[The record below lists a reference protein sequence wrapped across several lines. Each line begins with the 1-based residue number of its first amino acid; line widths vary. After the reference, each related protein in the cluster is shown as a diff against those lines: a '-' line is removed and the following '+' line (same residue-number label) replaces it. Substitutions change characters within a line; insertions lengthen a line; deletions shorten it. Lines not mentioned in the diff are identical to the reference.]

1 MDMFVVHGGRRLC
14 GRIRVSGAKN
24 AALPILAAVLASD
37 GPTLLHGVPDLVDVT
52 TLCQL
57 LTALGVEVSRDGRPI
72 GSDDVPVSVAEEP
85 VCEPVVDAAGGC
97 ASNGEAPADEQDQ
110 YVPFPF
116 GLEDAD
122 QLEVSPLKLEVINSG
137 PCLADYELVRR
148 MRAGICV
155 LGPLL
160 ARRGRACVSLPG
172 GCNIGDRPVDLH
184 LKGLAALG
192 ADLRV
197 ERGYIF
203 ARAKHLRGAKIYLG
217 GPFGSTVTGTCNVM
231 TAATLADGVT
241 TIEAAACE
249 PEVVDL
255 GNFLNRMGA
264 KITGLGTPFLHIEG
278 VESLTG
284 CEHTIIPD
292 RIEAAT
298 LMIAAAMTRGDVVL
312 ENIDVDHMTA
322 VIEKL
327 REIGVAIETVGN
339 AARVTVR
346 DDLKAAD
353 CIMLPYPGIPTDVQ
367 AQLMAL
373 LSTVRGI
380 SIISDKV
387 FPDRFMHASELARMG
402 ASIRREGPS
411 AIISGV
417 PELSGASVMASD
429 LRASAALVL
438 AALARE
444 ANRSSA
450 GFITSTAAT
459 TGWSTSSTTWAP
471 ASCAHRIFPSIC
483 RPASR
488 SARPRCFLP
497 TTATTSSA
505 VRNGCGSRENL
516 KIHAPEDVGQP
527 FQADACAERRD
538 KLRSACAH
546 DTEKICTTTNGHF
559 VRSCQAGKPDLLSR
573 RHDHNAV
580 SSRLISQP

>member
-1 MDMFVVHGGRRLC
+1 MDMFVVHGGRRLR
-14 GRIRVSGAKN
+14 GRVRVSGAKN
-24 AALPILAAVLASD
+24 AALPILAAVLASE
-37 GPTLLHGVPDLVDVT
+37 GPTVLHGVPDLVDVA

-57 LTALGVEVSRDGRPI
+57 LTALGVEVSREGGPVSSTEPA
-72 GSDDVPVSVAEEP
+72 GSDPADPGGEP
-85 VCEPVVDAAGGC
+85 IIESADACER
-97 ASNGEAPADEQDQ
+97 NGEAPAEEQEQ

-116 GLEDAD
+116 GVGVDVDGSEDA
-122 QLEVSPLKLEVINSG
+122 QVAPLKLEVVSAG

-192 ADLRV
+192 AELRV

-203 ARAKHLRGAKIYLG
+203 ARAKRLRGAKIYLG
-217 GPFGSTVTGTCNVM
+217 GAFGSTVTGTCNVM
-231 TAATLADGVT
+231 TAATLAKGVT

-249 PEVVDL
+249 PEVGDL
-255 GNFLNRMGA
+255 GNYLNRMGA
-264 KITGLGTPFLHIEG
+264 RISGLGTPFLHIEG

-312 ENIDVDHMTA
+312 ENIDIDHMTA

-346 DDLKAAD
+346 RDLLPAD
-353 CIMLPYPGIPTDVQ
+353 CIMLPYPGLPTDVQ
-367 AQLMAL
+367 AQLMSL
-373 LSTVRGI
+373 LTTVPGI
-380 SIISDKV
+380 SIITDKV
-387 FPDRFMHASELARMG
+387 FPDRFMHAAELARMG

-417 PELSGASVMASD
+417 PDLSGASVMASD

-438 AALARE
+438 AALAAQGDSVIHRIYHLDRGYDRLE
-444 ANRSSA
+444 HKLNDLGA
-450 GFITSTAAT
+450 GIVRAQDIPLNM
-459 TGWSTSSTTWAP
+459 P
-471 ASCAHRIFPSIC
+471 ASLSINAAEML
-483 RPASR
+483 PADGGGHELR
-488 SARPRCFLP
+488 GPKWLR
-497 TTATTSSA
+497 T
-505 VRNGCGSRENL
+505 RENL
-516 KIHAPEDVGQP
+516 RIHAPEE
-527 FQADACAERRD
+527 A
-538 KLRSACAH
+538 
-546 DTEKICTTTNGHF
+546 
-559 VRSCQAGKPDLLSR
+559 
-573 RHDHNAV
+573 
-580 SSRLISQP
+580 